1 MFGRLLFAFLA
12 LALVKSQSYA
22 QNVGIGTNTPTGPLS
37 FPSILGNKIVLW
49 GDGNTSHYGLGVQSG
64 AFQVYANLPSDNIV
78 FGSGRSA
85 AFSERMRIIN
95 SGADGLVLNG
105 RVTLRNGTSPLNTDF
120 SPGIWLYRSD
130 NSALLGFMG
139 SQNNQNVGFFG
150 GPAGWGFVY
159 DAVNSRV
166 GIGNT
171 NPNAPL
177 AFAPAL
183 GKKITLYPGVTGDVG
198 FGVAGN
204 RLQIYSDNPSADVA
218 IGYDAAGVF
227 NERFAFK
234 PNGAIAINGNT
245 GTAQQVI
252 ASGGTGS
259 AKWVNGLNY
268 IYSNTFEINQILDL
282 STTNYG
288 PLPGLSPLINLTK
301 RSKVIVNLTGNVRS
315 TACFSCGSQLVEVA
329 ISINN
334 LLPIVGLASTSI
346 PNGDQVTIT
355 TGNKIFTLDPGLYT
369 LIAATN
375 NVLGDIRTYVASR
388 FRMTVIIIPEE

>member
-1 MFGRLLFAFLA
+1 MRKRYIFLFVLSVLSFLFM
-12 LALVKSQSYA
+12 QA

-37 FPSILGNKIVLW
+37 FPSLLGNKIVLW

-95 SGADGLVLNG
+95 SGADGLILNG

-120 SPGIWLYRSD
+120 SPGIWLYRAD
-130 NSALLGFMG
+130 NTNLLGFIG
-139 SQNNQNVGFFG
+139 AQNNQNLGFFG

-177 AFAPAL
+177 AFPPAL
-183 GKKITLYPGVTGDVG
+183 GKKITLYPGATGDVG

-204 RLQIYSDNPSADVA
+204 RLQIYSDNPNADVA

-227 NERFAFK
+227 NERFAIK
-234 PNGAIAINGNT
+234 PNGAIAINGST
-245 GTAQQVI
+245 GAAQQVI
-252 ASGGTGS
+252 ASGGAGS
-259 AKWVNGLNY
+259 AKWVNGLSY
-268 IYSNTFEINQILDL
+268 IYNNTFEINQTSDL

-288 PLPGLSPLINLTK
+288 PLPGLSPVINLTK

-315 TACFSCGSQLVEVA
+315 TACFTCGSQLVEVA

-334 LLPIVGLASTSI
+334 LLPIVGLASSSI

-355 TGNKIFTLDPGLYT
+355 TGNKIFTLDPGSYT

-375 NVLGDIRTYVASR
+375 NVLGDIRTYSASR
-388 FRMTVIIIPEE
+388 FRMTIIIIPEE

>member
-1 MFGRLLFAFLA
+1 MFRRHLTTFLVF
-12 LALVKSQSYA
+12 ALVNSPSYT

-49 GDGNTSHYGLGVQSG
+49 GDGTTSHYGLGVQSG
-64 AFQVYANLPSDNIV
+64 SFQVYANLPSDNIV
-78 FGSGRSA
+78 FGSGRST
-85 AFSERMRIIN
+85 AFWERMRIIN
-95 SGADGLVLNG
+95 SGADGMVLNG
-105 RVTLRNGTSPLNTDF
+105 RVTLRNGTSPLDTDY

-130 NSALLGFMG
+130 NTNLLGFMG
-139 SQNNQNVGFFG
+139 TQNNQNIGFFG
-150 GPAGWGFVY
+150 RPAGWGFVY

-171 NPNAPL
+171 SPNAPL
-177 AFAPAL
+177 AFPPAL
-183 GKKITLYPGVTGDVG
+183 GKKITLYPGATGDVG
-198 FGVAGN
+198 FAVAGN
-204 RLQIYSDNPSADVA
+204 RLQIYSDNPNADVA

-227 NERFAFK
+227 NERFAIK
-234 PNGAIAINGNT
+234 PNGALAINGNT

-252 ASGGTGS
+252 ASGGAGT
-259 AKWVNGLNY
+259 AKWVNGLSY
-268 IYSNTFEINQILDL
+268 IYSNTFEINQTSDL

-288 PLPGLSPLINLTK
+288 SLPGLSPVINLTK

-315 TACFSCGSQLVEVA
+315 TACFTCGSQLVEAA

-334 LLPIVGLASTSI
+334 LLPIVGLVSTSI

-355 TGNKIFTLDPGLYT
+355 TGNKIFTLDPGSYT